1 MRGCKAAPAQSTLLL
16 DWFYSRTS
24 TEHPAAGLVPQQNQ
38 HRAPC
43 CWTGSTA
50 EPAQS
55 TLLLDWFHSRTS
67 TEHPAAGLV
76 LQQNHTVQRAG
87 EVLLTSV
94 LLPPP
99 PPSTPLSLQDQDW
112 DTTYQFL
119 PASDTKRLEKKPGR
133 RRKLWIGAGLLLAA
147 AAVAL
152 LSGLLVWHFH
162 LRSDVR
168 VKKVYIGSMGINNQ
182 PFLTDYEDPNSPRFS
197 HLASLV
203 SRQLKLIYST
213 NSVLAKHFKGSTVQA
228 FSEGDGDGMVAYY
241 ESEFDV
247 HVLQQA
253 SLDEA
258 IESLEP
264 PTGSQ
269 QRQGRVLLK
278 PKDAL
283 NVNSVISRA
292 IDPRMTRK
300 SFGEKCFG
308 VSRPPRQ
315 QRGFFQSPG
324 FPDSPYPPNVYLQWR
339 LRADP
344 GHRVRLD
351 FHTLIL
357 EDDCQKDFIQIYDS
371 LAPIQKRVLTEQC
384 GYPHDSLSFLSS
396 GNVLLLVLITNDE
409 KNFPGFRA
417 NYSQIPVAEQKC
429 GGTLTADKGS
439 FSSPFFPS
447 NYPPQTTC
455 VWNIEASK
463 EKFLKVQFKKFFLG
477 NYSSQC
483 RNDYVDVNGQRMCG
497 RKPNGNVVTSRSNKM
512 TITFNSDSTFVD
524 QGFTAE
530 YEAFVP
536 NNPCPGRFQCTSNLC
551 INKTLQ
557 CDGWNDCGDG
567 SDEDG
572 CKCEAIQM
580 KCRNGRC
587 KPKFW
592 ECDGFDDCGDD
603 TDEENCVKCKT
614 GEFSCRNNL
623 CIPEKLKCNGEDDC
637 SDGSDEST
645 CEKSLVLQ
653 KCSEFTFRC
662 RNGRCISKLN
672 PECDGETDCED
683 GSDEDNCQCGT
694 KPYRSSRIVG
704 GQESREGE
712 WPWQVS
718 LHIKGTGHVCGASV
732 LSNRWLLTAA
742 HCVQD
747 SGPNKYSQAD
757 QWEALLGLHVQ
768 SQTNEWTVRR
778 NLRRIVA
785 HRDYN
790 TFTYDNDI
798 ALMELDANV
807 TLNQN
812 IWPICLPS
820 ATYDFPAGQEAWITG
835 WGATREGGL
844 AATILQKAEVRVINS
859 TVCKSL
865 MDDEVTSRMM
875 CAGVLKG
882 GVDACQGDSGGPL
895 SVTTPSG
902 RVFLAGVVSW
912 GDGCAR
918 RNRPGVYARITKYRS
933 WIKEN
938 SGV

>member
-1 MRGCKAAPAQSTLLL
+1 MDLL
-16 DWFYSRTS
+16 DSGQKFSPR
-24 TEHPAAGLVPQQNQ
+24 
-38 HRAPC
+38 
-43 CWTGSTA
+43 
-50 EPAQS
+50 
-55 TLLLDWFHSRTS
+55 
-67 TEHPAAGLV
+67 
-76 LQQNHTVQRAG
+76 
-87 EVLLTSV
+87 
-94 LLPPP
+94 
-99 PPSTPLSLQDQDW
+99 QDQDW
-112 DTTYQFL
+112 DPALRFL

-133 RRKLWIGAGLLLAA
+133 RRALCVGGGLLLAA
-147 AAVAL
+147 AGVAL

-162 LRSDVR
+162 LRRDVR

-182 PFLTDYEDPNSPRFS
+182 PFLLDYEDPGSPQFT

-203 SRQLKLIYST
+203 SRQLKLIYSK

-228 FSEGDGDGMVAYY
+228 FREEGGGRGGGGVMAYY
-241 ESEFDV
+241 QSEFDV

-253 SLDEA
+253 ALDDA

-264 PTGSQ
+264 AAGSQ
-269 QRQGRVLLK
+269 QRRGRVLLR
-278 PKDAL
+278 PSDAL
-283 NVNSVISRA
+283 DVNNVVSRA
-292 IDPRMTRK
+292 IDSRMTRTSLIVK
-300 SFGEKCFG
+300 SFSLHVSTPG
-308 VSRPPRQ
+308 VLR
-315 QRGFFQSPG
+315 SPG
-324 FPDSPYPPNVYLQWR
+324 FPDSSYPPNVYLQWR

-384 GYPHDSLSFLSS
+384 GYPHESLTFLSS
-396 GNVLLLVLITNDE
+396 GNVLLLVLITSEE

-417 NYSQIPVAEQKC
+417 NYSQIPVAQQKC
-429 GGTLTADKGS
+429 GGTLTADRGS

-447 NYPPQTTC
+447 NYPPETSC
-455 VWNIEASK
+455 VWTIEAPK
-463 EKFLKVQFKKFFLG
+463 EKFVKVQFQKFFLG
-477 NYSSQC
+477 NDSIQC
-483 RNDYVDVNGQRMCG
+483 RGDYVDVNGQRLCG
-497 RKPNGNVVTSRSNKM
+497 RKPTSTVVTSRSNAM
-512 TITFNSDSTFVD
+512 TVRFNSDSSYVD

-530 YEAFVP
+530 FEAFVP
-536 NNPCPGRFQCTSNLC
+536 TNPCPGRFQCTNNLC
-551 INKTLQ
+551 INRTLQ

-567 SDEDG
+567 SDEDH
-572 CKCEAIQM
+572 CQCEAAQM
-580 KCRNGRC
+580 KCDNGRC

-592 ECDGFDDCGDD
+592 MCDGVDDCGDD
-603 TDEENCVKCKT
+603 TDEQSCVKCKP
-614 GEFSCRNNL
+614 GEFSCRNNR
-623 CIPEKLKCNGEDDC
+623 CVPEAFKCNGKDDC
-637 SDGSDEST
+637 SDGSDESR

-653 KCSEFTFRC
+653 QCSEFTFRC
-662 RNGRCISKLN
+662 RTGRCISKLN
-672 PECDGETDCED
+672 PECDGEPDCED
-683 GSDEDNCQCGT
+683 GSDEEHCECGT

-704 GQESREGE
+704 GVASRQGE

-718 LHIKGTGHVCGASV
+718 LHVRGTGHVCGASV

-747 SGPNKYSQAD
+747 SGADRYSQAD
-757 QWEALLGLHVQ
+757 QWEVLLGLHVQ

-778 NLRRIVA
+778 SVKRIVA
-785 HRDYN
+785 HSDYN
-790 TFTYDNDI
+790 TVTYDNDI
-798 ALMELDANV
+798 AVMELDANV

-820 ATYDFPAGQEAWITG
+820 ASYDFPAGREAWITG

-844 AATILQKAEVRVINS
+844 AATILQKAEVRIINS

-865 MDDEVTSRMM
+865 MDDTVTDRML

-895 SVTTPSG
+895 SVTGPSG

-918 RNRPGVYARITKYRS
+918 RNRPGVYTRVTKYRS
-933 WIKEN
+933 WIRETT
-938 SGV
+938 GV

>member
-1 MRGCKAAPAQSTLLL
+1 MDFL
-16 DWFYSRTS
+16 DS
-24 TEHPAAGLVPQQNQ
+24 
-38 HRAPC
+38 
-43 CWTGSTA
+43 
-50 EPAQS
+50 
-55 TLLLDWFHSRTS
+55 
-67 TEHPAAGLV
+67 
-76 LQQNHTVQRAG
+76 G
-87 EVLLTSV
+87 EKFS
-94 LLPPP
+94 PRK
-99 PPSTPLSLQDQDW
+99 DQDW
-112 DTTYQFL
+112 DTTLQFL
-119 PASDTKRLEKKPGR
+119 PASDTKQLEKKPGQR
-133 RRKLWIGAGLLLAA
+133 KKLWIGVGLLLSA

-162 LRSDVR
+162 LRRDVR
-168 VKKVYIGSMGINNQ
+168 VKKLYIGSMEIKNQ
-182 PFLTDYEDPNSPRFS
+182 PFLPDYEDPGSPKFS

-203 SRQLKLIYST
+203 SRQLKLIYSK

-228 FSEGDGDGMVAYY
+228 FSEGDSDGGEGVVAYY
-241 ESEFDV
+241 QSEFDV

-258 IESLEP
+258 VESLEP
-264 PTGSQ
+264 TESQ
-269 QRQGRVLLK
+269 QKQGRVLLR
-278 PKDAL
+278 PTDAL
-283 NVNSVISRA
+283 NVNNVISRA
-292 IDPRMTRK
+292 IDPRMTRNSLFVK
-300 SFGEKCFG
+300 KQFNLHVSSAG
-308 VSRPPRQ
+308 VV
-315 QRGFFQSPG
+315 QSPG
-324 FPDSPYPPNVYLQWR
+324 FPDSSYPPNVYLQWR

-396 GNVLLLVLITNDE
+396 GNVLLLVLITSEE

-417 NYSQIPVAEQKC
+417 NYSQIPAAQQKC
-429 GGTLTADKGS
+429 GGTLTEDKGS
-439 FSSPFFPS
+439 FSSPYFPS
-447 NYPPQTTC
+447 NYPPETEC
-455 VWNIEASK
+455 VWNIEAPE
-463 EKFLKVQFKKFFLG
+463 EKFLKVQFKTFSLG

-483 RNDYVDVNGQRMCG
+483 RNDYVDVSGKRLCG
-497 RKPNGNVVTSRSNKM
+497 RKLKSSVITSRSNMM
-512 TITFNSDSTFVD
+512 TIKFNSDSSYVD

-536 NNPCPGRFQCTSNLC
+536 NNPCPGRFQCTNNLC

-567 SDEDG
+567 SDEDN
-572 CKCEAIQM
+572 CKCEASQM
-580 KCRNGRC
+580 ECKNGRC

-592 ECDGFDDCGDD
+592 ECDGFDDCGDK
-603 TDEENCVKCKT
+603 TDEENCVKCKP
-614 GEFSCRNNL
+614 GEFSCRNSR
-623 CIPEKLKCNGEDDC
+623 CIPEKLQCNGKDDC

-645 CEKSLVLQ
+645 CAKSLVLQ
-653 KCSEFTFRC
+653 QCSEFTFRC

-672 PECDGETDCED
+672 PECDGERDCED
-683 GSDEDNCQCGT
+683 GSDEDDCHCGT

-704 GQESREGE
+704 GQASREGE

-718 LHIKGTGHVCGASV
+718 LHIRGTGHVCGASM
-732 LSNRWLLTAA
+732 LNNRWMLTAA

-747 SGPNKYSQAD
+747 NGPNKYSQAD

-778 NLRRIVA
+778 NVKRIIA

-790 TFTYDNDI
+790 PFTYDNDI
-798 ALMELDANV
+798 AVMELSANV

-820 ATYDFPAGQEAWITG
+820 ATYDFPAGREAWITG

-844 AATILQKAEVRVINS
+844 AATVLQKAEVRIINS

-865 MDDEVTSRMM
+865 MDDEVTDRML

-895 SVTTPSG
+895 SVTGPSG

-918 RNRPGVYARITKYRS
+918 RNKPGVYTRITKYRS
-933 WIKEN
+933 WIKEQT
-938 SGV
+938 GV